1 MRFDHRQV
9 LQTSAAT
16 AVLATL
22 TLVTTVPARA
32 QPASRPAAVTPA
44 LVVFITVDQ
53 LRPDYL
59 LRWHDQL
66 TGGLR
71 RLLDQGAFA
80 PQGVHDHAITETA
93 PGHASTLSGRFPYST
108 GIARNSIGVNTT
120 TAPLVGAPGIGASP
134 FRFNGTTLADW
145 MIAADAR
152 TKVLSVSRKDRG
164 AILPIGRAKLP
175 VFWYAQGAGAFVTST
190 WYADTLPTWVQAFN
204 AEDRVLRRYAGS
216 VWSPLLPEASYP
228 EADSVAGE
236 IPSGEVSFPHIVPDD
251 TLQAR
256 NLVVG
261 FPVMD
266 ELTLDFAWR
275 GVRALDLGAGPQTDL
290 LAVSLST
297 TDAIGHRW
305 GPDSRE
311 LHDQVLRLDRM
322 LGVFLDSLIALRG
335 AEHIVVALTSD
346 HGVAPSPDVR
356 SSWGDNSRATR
367 VFREAFDP
375 ALASLS
381 PIVRRD
387 RLASEAFEFD
397 GLLLEV
403 DRSKVVGQDQAVRAL
418 ARSFAREVRKVHGV
432 ERVDVIDD
440 LARADTVTDA
450 TARRWLH
457 MFRPGGE
464 VIAAITLMPYSYFG
478 RSNTATHGSPHD
490 YDAIVPIIFWGT
502 AFAPGRVP
510 GSARVV
516 DIAPTLAQLLG
527 IRPSER
533 LDGHP
538 LTQVFRHAAP

>member
-1 MRFDHRQV
+1 MHLVRRR
-9 LQTSAAT
+9 
-16 AVLATL
+16 AVHVACSLIATL
-22 TLVTTVPARA
+22 FAGHPAALSA
-32 QPASRPAAVTPA
+32 QRTGGPASAPPA
-44 LVVFITVDQ
+44 LVVFITIDQ

-59 LRWHDQL
+59 TRWHDQL

-71 RLLDQGAFA
+71 RLVDDGAFA

-108 GIARNSIGVNTT
+108 GIARNSVGVNTAA
-120 TAPLVGAPGIGASP
+120 APLVGSAGAGASP

-175 VFWYAQGAGAFVTST
+175 VFWYAQAAGAFVTST
-190 WYADTLPTWVQAFN
+190 WYADTLPRWVQAFN
-204 AEDRVLRRYAGS
+204 AEDRVMTHYAGS
-216 VWSPLLPEASYP
+216 LWTPLLAEANYP
-228 EADSVAGE
+228 EADSVPGE
-236 IPSGEVSFPHIVPDD
+236 VPSGEVRFPHVVPDD

-256 NLVVG
+256 NLVIS

-266 ELTLDFAWR
+266 ELTLEFAWR
-275 GVRALDLGAGPQTDL
+275 GVRAMDLGAGPQTDL

-311 LHDQVLRLDRM
+311 LHDQVLRLDRS
-322 LGVFLDSLIALRG
+322 LGVFLDSLVALRG
-335 AEHIVVALTSD
+335 ADRVIIVLTSD

-356 SSWGDNSRATR
+356 STWGDNARATR
-367 VFREAFDP
+367 VFREDFDP

-381 PIVRRD
+381 QTVRRH
-387 RLASEAFEFD
+387 RLASEAFGFD
-397 GLLLEV
+397 GLTLEV
-403 DRSKVVGQDQAVRAL
+403 DRSKVVGQEHGVREL
-418 ARSFAREVRKVHGV
+418 ARAFAREARKVAGV

-440 LARADTVTDA
+440 LVTADTVKDA

-457 MFRPGGE
+457 MFRPGGD
-464 VIAAITLMPYSYFG
+464 VIAAITLRPYNYFG
-478 RSNTATHGSPHD
+478 RGNTATHGSPHD
-490 YDAIVPIIFWGT
+490 YDATVPIIFWGT
-502 AFAPGRVP
+502 PFVPGRVR
-510 GSARVV
+510 GSVRVV

-527 IRPSER
+527 ISPSER
-533 LDGHP
+533 LDGHALP
-538 LTQVFRHAAP
+538 QVFRPSAP

>member
-1 MRFDHRQV
+1 MRLVRRRV
-9 LQTSAAT
+9 VPVVSSLIAALSA
-16 AVLATL
+16 L
-22 TLVTTVPARA
+22 VPASLPAQRA
-32 QPASRPAAVTPA
+32 GGPVAAKPA

-59 LRWHDQL
+59 TRWHDQL

-71 RLLDQGAFA
+71 RLVDDGAFA

-93 PGHASTLSGRFPYST
+93 PGHAATLSGRFPYST
-108 GIARNSIGVNTT
+108 GIASNSAGVNTSD
-120 TAPLVGAPGIGASP
+120 APLVGSAGAGASP
-134 FRFNGTTLADW
+134 FRFKGTTLADW

-204 AEDRVLRRYAGS
+204 AEDRVMKRYAGS
-216 VWSPLLPEASYP
+216 VWAPLLPETNYP
-228 EADSVAGE
+228 EADSVPGE
-236 IPSGEVSFPHIVPDD
+236 IPSGEVTFPHLMPDD

-256 NLVVG
+256 NLVIS

-266 ELTLDFAWR
+266 DLTLDFAWR
-275 GVRALDLGAGPQTDL
+275 GVRAMDLGAGPQTDL

-311 LHDQVLRLDRM
+311 LHDQVLRLDRS
-322 LGVFLDSLIALRG
+322 LSAFIDSLVALRG
-335 AEHIVVALTSD
+335 ADRVVIALTAD

-356 SSWGDNSRATR
+356 SAWGNNARAMR
-367 VFREAFDP
+367 VFREDFDP
-375 ALASLS
+375 ALRSLGQ
-381 PIVRRD
+381 ILRRD
-387 RLASEAFEFD
+387 RLASEAFGFD
-397 GLLLEV
+397 GQTLEV
-403 DRSKVVGQDQAVRAL
+403 DRSMVVGQEQKVREL
-418 ARSFAREVRKVHGV
+418 ARAFAREARKVNGV

-440 LARADTVTDA
+440 LAKADTVNDA

-457 MFRPGGE
+457 MFRPGGD
-464 VIAAITLMPYSYFG
+464 VIAAVTLWPFNYAG
-478 RSNTATHGSPHD
+478 RANTATHGSPHD
-490 YDAIVPIIFWGT
+490 YDATVPIIFWGT
-502 AFAPGRVP
+502 PFVPGRVT

-527 IRPSER
+527 VSPSER
-533 LDGHP
+533 LDGHT
-538 LTQVFRHAAP
+538 LKQVFRPTTP

>member
-1 MRFDHRQV
+1 MRIDRRWV
-9 LQTSAAT
+9 LQAT
-16 AVLATL
+16 AAVLAMLSMATAAP
-22 TLVTTVPARA
+22 VGA
-32 QPASRPAAVTPA
+32 QGAARPAAAKPA

-59 LRWHDQL
+59 IRWHDQL

-71 RLLDQGAFA
+71 RLVDQGAFA

-120 TAPLVGAPGIGASP
+120 TAPLVGSPGIGASP

-175 VFWYAQGAGAFVTST
+175 VFWYAQGAGNFVTST
-190 WYADTLPTWVQAFN
+190 WYADSLPSWVQAFN
-204 AEDRVLRRYAGS
+204 AEDRVMKRFAGS
-216 VWSPLLPEASYP
+216 EWSPLLPEASYP
-228 EADSVAGE
+228 EADSVPGE
-236 IPSGEVSFPHIVPDD
+236 LPSGEVNFPHFMPDD
-251 TLQAR
+251 TMQAR
-256 NLVVG
+256 NLVIG

-266 ELTLDFAWR
+266 EFTLDFAWR
-275 GVRALDLGAGPQTDL
+275 GVRAMDLGAGPQTDL
-290 LAVSLST
+290 LAISLST
-297 TDAIGHRW
+297 TDAVGHRW

-311 LHDQVLRLDRM
+311 LHDQVLRLDRS

-335 AEHIVVALTSD
+335 ADRIVLALTAD

-356 SSWGDNSRATR
+356 SSFGDNSRATR

-387 RLASEAFEFD
+387 RLPSDAFGFD
-397 GLLLEV
+397 GLLFEV
-403 DRSKVVGQDQAVRAL
+403 DRSKVVGQDQAVREM
-418 ARSFAREVRKVHGV
+418 ARAFAREARKVPGV

-440 LARADTVTDA
+440 LAKADTVKDT

-464 VIAAITLMPYSYFG
+464 VLATITLTPYSYVG

-490 YDAIVPIIFWGT
+490 YDATVPIIFWGT
-502 AFAPGRVP
+502 PFTPGRVT

-516 DIAPTLAQLLG
+516 DIAPTLARLLG
-527 IRPSER
+527 IPPLER

-538 LTQVFRHAAP
+538 LPQVFRTAAP